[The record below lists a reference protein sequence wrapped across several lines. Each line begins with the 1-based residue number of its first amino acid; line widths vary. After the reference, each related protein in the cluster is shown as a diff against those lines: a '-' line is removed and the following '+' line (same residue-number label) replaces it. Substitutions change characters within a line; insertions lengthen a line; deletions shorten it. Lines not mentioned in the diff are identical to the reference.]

1 MIEVKHAT
9 LQYTTFTR
17 AQGVNGVI
25 RDFFKRRK
33 QQVTAVADV
42 SFTIRG
48 GEMVGLI
55 GRNGAGKTTL
65 VKLLTGI
72 LPLTQGTIVIDQ
84 ALPNER
90 RPHFLK
96 QIGVLLGQRSQL
108 IWDLPPIDTYDM
120 LAALYELWAEQY
132 HARLNWL
139 SEQLAATDLI
149 YLPVRKLSLGQR
161 VKCELI
167 AVLLHEPKYLF

>member
-42 SFTIRG
+42 SFTIRE

-55 GRNGAGKTTL
+55 GAQRCGQDDSSQIADGDLTLGPRNDRDRPGA
-65 VKLLTGI
+65 
-72 LPLTQGTIVIDQ
+72 PQ
-84 ALPNER
+84 
-90 RPHFLK
+90 
-96 QIGVLLGQRSQL
+96 
-108 IWDLPPIDTYDM
+108 
-120 LAALYELWAEQY
+120 
-132 HARLNWL
+132 
-139 SEQLAATDLI
+139 
-149 YLPVRKLSLGQR
+149 
-161 VKCELI
+161 
-167 AVLLHEPKYLF
+167 

>member
-42 SFTIRG
+42 SFTIRE

-96 QIGVLLGQRSQL
+96 QIGVLLG
-108 IWDLPPIDTYDM
+108 
-120 LAALYELWAEQY
+120 
-132 HARLNWL
+132 
-139 SEQLAATDLI
+139 
-149 YLPVRKLSLGQR
+149 
-161 VKCELI
+161 
-167 AVLLHEPKYLF
+167 